1 MQVSGQGRNP
11 DPEAHEPGCLKA
23 ATDEPWADPSN
34 THMDVFCD
42 CHRFTQPK
50 VLSNGTDIAWPAGW
64 GEKQAEDW
72 RERNNW
78 SVHQNLERGRS
89 NTPKKQPK

>member
-1 MQVSGQGRNP
+1 MLVSGQGRNP

-42 CHRFTQPK
+42 CHRFTRPK
-50 VLSNGTDIAWPAGW
+50 VLSNGTDVAWPAGW

-72 RERNNW
+72 RERNGLVRP
-78 SVHQNLERGRS
+78 SEPGAG
-89 NTPKKQPK
+89 P